1 MRKKRSLIYKLPAD
15 QFKKL
20 LVESKTYSDVCRS
33 FGISNRGGNI
43 ATIKRR
49 ILQEGLGELVSH
61 YNNNAKF
68 ARIPKSL
75 NLEEALARYFTKE
88 NETQTNILK
97 KYVKQYNLLEEKCV
111 CGLTDNWQNHKLVLQ
126 LDHINGDRRNN
137 LLENLR
143 FLCPNCHSQTPN
155 YAGRKPKKAF
165 REWRKDPRPNNR
177 KVVRP
182 DKEQLQN
189 LLNEKS
195 FVEIGKMYGVSN
207 NSVRKWCKKY
217 ELI

>member
-1 MRKKRSLIYKLPAD
+1 VRKKRSLIYKLPAD

>member
-1 MRKKRSLIYKLPAD
+1 MRKKRSLIYKLPND

-20 LVESKTYSDVCRS
+20 LIESKTYSDVCRS

-49 ILQEGLGELVSH
+49 ITQEGLQGLVDH
-61 YNNNAKF
+61 FNDNAKF

-75 NLEEALARYFTKE
+75 NVNEALTKHFIK
-88 NETQTNILK
+88 NSETPTNNLK
-97 KYVKQYNLLEEKCV
+97 KYIKRYNLLKERCV
-111 CGLTDNWQNHKLVLQ
+111 CGLTNNWQNQKLVLQ
-126 LDHINGDRRNN
+126 LDHINGDRRDNR
-137 LLENLR
+137 LENLR

-165 REWRKDPRPNNR
+165 REWRKDPRPKNR

-189 LLNEKS
+189 LLNENS
-195 FVEIGKMYGVSN
+195 FVQIAKMYGVSDN
-207 NSVRKWCKKY
+207 AIRRWCKSY
-217 ELI
+217 SLL